1 MATESSPQA
10 KDHPPDLKETPR
22 RGVIFH
28 LTTRGPRRNVDVAH
42 VVSRKS
48 SLYGAIGIALALLL
62 WTYFA
67 GRLLTVSIATNATLW
82 KRRRVETGGH
92 GRLGAEAHDGTP
104 LNVPE
109 VLSLEW
115 SRWSSNAFLRSRADQ
130 YVPLVGPNPG
140 CPSC

>member
-22 RGVIFH
+22 RGVPVH

-48 SLYGAIGIALALLL
+48 WLRGPRAIGIALALLL

-67 GRLLTVSIATNATLW
+67 GRLLTASIATNAC
-82 KRRRVETGGH
+82 
-92 GRLGAEAHDGTP
+92 
-104 LNVPE
+104 
-109 VLSLEW
+109 SLEA
-115 SRWSSNAFLRSRADQ
+115 SES
-130 YVPLVGPNPG
+130 
-140 CPSC
+140 